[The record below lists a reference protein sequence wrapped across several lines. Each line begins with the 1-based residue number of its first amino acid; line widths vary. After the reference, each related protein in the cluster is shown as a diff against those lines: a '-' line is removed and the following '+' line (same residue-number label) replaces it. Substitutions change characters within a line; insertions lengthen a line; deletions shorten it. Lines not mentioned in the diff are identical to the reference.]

1 MVHGRRR
8 RPGAHPRSRGE
19 NSASCESSIP
29 TRWLIPAH
37 AGKTIGHRRRRR
49 HRRAHPRSRGENCAC
64 SRRFDAWVG
73 SSPLTRGK
81 RLKLVWRHDE
91 PRLIP
96 AHAGKTRGASMI
108 RGLGPAHPRSRGENR
123 AAAALV
129 SAARGSSPLTRG
141 KLHAELL
148 GEIDDGLIPAHAGK
162 TPARPRRSQSEWAHP
177 RSRGENSHRL
187 VSAVASSGSSPLTRG
202 KRQSPSQTLPYL
214 GLIPAHA
221 GKTEPERRGLI
232 VEEAHPRS
240 RGENASERR
249 RSPVYRGSSPLTR
262 GKQTCAMHR
271 ARCIGLIPA
280 HAGKTDWTTAMQAAG
295 RAHPRSRGENG
306 VGLPLALE
314 ALRLIPAHAGKTPVG
329 NTRQIAPTAHPRSR
343 GENTS

>member
-162 TPARPRRSQSEWAHP
+162 TPRRARQRSRAGAHP
-177 RSRGENSHRL
+177 RSRGENFRW
-187 VSAVASSGSSPLTRG
+187 ARARMRCPGSSPLTRG
-202 KRQSPSQTLPYL
+202 KQDRARGNHGIA

-221 GKTEPERRGLI
+221 GKTRPW
-232 VEEAHPRS
+232 PR
-240 RGENASERR
+240 
-249 RSPVYRGSSPLTR
+249 PTQPT
-262 GKQTCAMHR
+262 
-271 ARCIGLIPA
+271 
-280 HAGKTDWTTAMQAAG
+280 
-295 RAHPRSRGENG
+295 RAHPRSRGENHI
-306 VGLPLALE
+306 V
-314 ALRLIPAHAGKTPVG
+314 
-329 NTRQIAPTAHPRSR
+329 Q
-343 GENTS
+343 

>member
-162 TPARPRRSQSEWAHP
+162 TPRRARQRSRAGAHP
-177 RSRGENSHRL
+177 RSRGENGRL
-187 VSAVASSGSSPLTRG
+187 ARRCTRVSGSSPLTRG
-202 KRQSPSQTLPYL
+202 KLSSDAASYEDA

-221 GKTEPERRGLI
+221 GKTFGGRGRGCGAR
-232 VEEAHPRS
+232 AHPRS
-240 RGENASERR
+240 RGENRIGRAATMGSRGSSPLTRGKPHCPIGQIARCAAHPRSRGENVQAERR
-249 RSPVYRGSSPLTR
+249 RSSSRGSSPLTR
-262 GKQTCAMHR
+262 GKQC
-271 ARCIGLIPA
+271 G
-280 HAGKTDWTTAMQAAG
+280 
-295 RAHPRSRGENG
+295 
-306 VGLPLALE
+306 
-314 ALRLIPAHAGKTPVG
+314 
-329 NTRQIAPTAHPRSR
+329 TRERHD
-343 GENTS
+343 